1 MHENH
6 TALELSEEFVMEL
19 TQAQERLFGFL
30 FKRLAK
36 RDQAQDVLQLT
47 NLVICRKAGD
57 YQQGTSFISW
67 AYTIAN
73 YQLLAYRKEQS
84 RDRLVFSDKTLELI
98 DDNQEHKKSSRHHEE
113 LRLCLGRLAKP
124 ARDLLAQRYDENL
137 SIQQISLALGKT
149 VNAVRLKLHR
159 LRIELMKCIEKRLKE
174 ESA

>member
-1 MHENH
+1 
-6 TALELSEEFVMEL
+6 MEL
-19 TQAQERLFGFL
+19 TQVQGRLFGFL

-47 NLVICRKAGD
+47 NLIICRKAGD

-73 YQLLAYRKEQS
+73 YQLLAYRKNQS

-98 DDNQEHKKSSRHHEE
+98 DDTQEYMESSRLHEE
-113 LRLCLGRLAKP
+113 LRLCLDRLAKP
-124 ARDLLAQRYDENL
+124 ACDLLAQRYDENL
-137 SIQQISLALGKT
+137 SIQQMSLALSKT

-159 LRIELMKCIEKRLKE
+159 LRIELKNCVEKRLKKK
-174 ESA
+174 SA

>member
-1 MHENH
+1 
-6 TALELSEEFVMEL
+6 MEL

-137 SIQQISLALGKT
+137 SIQQVSLALGKT

>member
-1 MHENH
+1 MPKNH

-19 TQAQERLFGFL
+19 TQVQGRLFGFL

-47 NLVICRKAGD
+47 NLIICRKAGD

-73 YQLLAYRKEQS
+73 YQLLAYRKNQS

-98 DDNQEHKKSSRHHEE
+98 DDTQEYMESSRRHEE
-113 LRLCLGRLAKP
+113 LRLCLDRLAKP
-124 ARDLLAQRYDENL
+124 ACDLLAQRYDENL
-137 SIQQISLALGKT
+137 SIQQMSLALSKT

-159 LRIELMKCIEKRLKE
+159 LRIELKNCVEKRLKKK
-174 ESA
+174 SA